1 MTRSD
6 SDTWDLA
13 SSVGATATMVAAAR
27 ALATEDA
34 DPIINDPFAAP
45 LVRAVGIDFFT
56 RVVDGKFNAADAGET
71 GDGELQTETDSLA
84 VRTRFFDDFFTNAA
98 AAGIG
103 QAVILAAGLDARAY
117 RLAWPSGT
125 VVYEVDQPKVVEF
138 KTETMARLGAEPTAE
153 RRTVSIDLRDDWPT
167 ALRESG
173 FDTTQ
178 PSAWSAEGLLMYL
191 PPEAQD
197 RLFDH
202 ITALS
207 APGSQLATEYHPDGG
222 PIDGRTRQG
231 DERPVGQTGLRRRF
245 VGAVLRRR
253 AQQRR
258 RVPQRS
264 GMAGRRPRAT
274 GAVRRLRSHLPHRRR
289 NGRLPQHRRGHRH
302 PQLAERR
309 PSAQLEKPGVAVLH
323 RARPGGIGL
332 HDALGGRP
340 SRRVVIDD
348 SRPTAIRA
356 RKAAPSAAPSA
367 TFDTSTGRPVAS
379 AMARSHGSTRVPPPA
394 ATIRDASPR
403 SAR

>member
-56 RVVDGKFNAADAGET
+56 RVVDGKFNATDAGET
-71 GDGELQTETDSLA
+71 GGGELQTETDSLA

-98 AAGIG
+98 AAGIS

-125 VVYEVDQPKVVEF
+125 VVYEVDQPKVVSF

-153 RRTVSIDLRDDWPT
+153 RRTVGIDLRDDWPT

-202 ITALS
+202 ITALA

-222 PIDGRTRQG
+222 P
-231 DERPVGQTGLRRRF
+231 
-245 VGAVLRRR
+245 
-253 AQQRR
+253 
-258 RVPQRS
+258 S
-264 GMAGRRPRAT
+264 M
-274 GAVRRLRSHLPHRRR
+274 
-289 NGRLPQHRRGHRH
+289 
-302 PQLAERR
+302 AERGKAMNAR
-309 PSAQLEKPGVAVLH
+309 WAKLGCDVDLSGLFYEGERNNVAEYLSGRGWQVAARARRELFADCGRIFPTDEEMAAFRNIVAV
-323 RARPGGIGL
+323 I
-332 HDALGGRP
+332 
-340 SRRVVIDD
+340 
-348 SRPTAIRA
+348 
-356 RKAAPSAAPSA
+356 A
-367 TFDTSTGRPVAS
+367 T
-379 AMARSHGSTRVPPPA
+379 RS
-394 ATIRDASPR
+394 
-403 SAR
+403 